1 MTSRETKL
9 AAALDTNAALRIQ
22 AERLIAAYF
31 APDSDRPV
39 IINELIALFDGPQQR
54 EAPRLSAEP
63 PDDDREKAS

>member
-39 IINELIALFDGPQQR
+39 IINENGPQQR